1 MPIAGVVISVH
12 PEDIGQAARQLT
24 AIAGLEIQGHDDQ
37 GHIVAVLETASLQ
50 AMEKLVDSLNALP
63 PVLNVGLTYINTE
76 EDGMDTSVPDIPFK
90 GARRT

>member
-1 MPIAGVVISVH
+1 MPIAGVVISVQ
-12 PEDIGQAARQLT
+12 PEDIGQAARQLA

-37 GHIVAVLETASLQ
+37 GHIVVVLETASLQ

-76 EDGMDTSVPDIPFK
+76 EDGAETSAPDIPFK